1 MKRGIIKRGTK
12 RKSLSLTKTAAVT
25 GVFCSAALI
34 AAGLFFFGGRSYMF
48 VSLGIL
54 LFSFLPFVMLFEGKK
69 PRAREITVTSVMIAI
84 AVAGRAAFFMLPQFK
99 PMTAVVIIAGI
110 SLGGETGF
118 VVGAM
123 SALVSNM
130 FVGQG
135 PWTPW
140 QMFALG
146 VIGFI
151 SGVLFTDK
159 GFERKKLLVGVYGF
173 FSAFVLYGL
182 IVDTSTVAMAVYEL
196 NLQTVLAVYIAGLPF
211 NLIHGVSTFIFLM
224 LIGNSM
230 IRKLSRIKI
239 KFGMKFS
246 LPDK

>member
-1 MKRGIIKRGTK
+1 MKEHTKMQEKIKR
-12 RKSLSLTKTAAVT
+12 LSLPAVAAVA
-25 GVFCSAALI
+25 SAIVSAGLI
-34 AAGLFFFGGRSYMF
+34 AAGVFWFENRGYMLIAF
-48 VSLGIL
+48 GIL
-54 LFSFLPFVMLFEGKK
+54 LLSFLPFVVMFEGKK
-69 PRAREITVTSVMIAI
+69 PRAREITVTAVMVAI

-110 SLGGETGF
+110 ALGGETGF

-130 FVGQG
+130 YAGQG

-146 VIGFI
+146 LIGLI
-151 SGVLFTDK
+151 SGFLFTDK
-159 GFERKKLLVGVYGF
+159 GFEGKKLFVGLFGF
-173 FSAFVLYGL
+173 FAAFVIYGV
-182 IVDTSTVAMAVYEL
+182 IVDTSTIVMTVYEL
-196 NLQTVLAVYIAGLPF
+196 SWQSVLTVYIAGLPF

-246 LPDK
+246 LPV

>member
-1 MKRGIIKRGTK
+1 MKIKK
-12 RKSLSLTKTAAVT
+12 L
-25 GVFCSAALI
+25 SAAKIAAIASAAASALLI
-34 AAGLFFFGGRSYMF
+34 AAGLLWFGDRSYMQIAF
-48 VSLGIL
+48 GIL
-54 LFSFLPFVMLFEGKK
+54 LLSFLPFVMIFEGKK
-69 PRAREITVTSVMIAI
+69 PRAREITVTAVMVAI

-110 SLGGETGF
+110 ALGGETGF
-118 VVGAM
+118 IVGSL

-130 FVGQG
+130 FAGQG

-146 VIGFI
+146 LIGLV
-151 SGVLFTDK
+151 SGLLFTDN
-159 GFERKKLLVGVYGF
+159 GFYKKRLLVGIFGF
-173 FSAFVLYGL
+173 VSAFVIYGA
-182 IVDTSTVAMAVYEL
+182 IVDTSTVVMTVYQL
-196 NLQTVLAVYIAGLPF
+196 NWQAVLAVYIAGLPF
-211 NLIHGVSTFIFLM
+211 NLIHGVSTFVFLM

-246 LPDK
+246 LPN

>member
-1 MKRGIIKRGTK
+1 MKIKK
-12 RKSLSLTKTAAVT
+12 L
-25 GVFCSAALI
+25 SAAKI
-34 AAGLFFFGGRSYMF
+34 AAIASAAASALLIGAGLLWFGDRSYMQIAF
-48 VSLGIL
+48 GIL
-54 LFSFLPFVMLFEGKK
+54 LLSFLPFAMMFEGKK
-69 PRAREITVTSVMIAI
+69 PRAREITVTAVMVAI

-110 SLGGETGF
+110 ALGGETGF
-118 VVGAM
+118 AVGSL

-130 FVGQG
+130 FAGQG

-146 VIGFI
+146 LIGLV
-151 SGVLFTDK
+151 SGLLFTDN
-159 GFERKKLLVGVYGF
+159 GFYKKRLLVGVFGF
-173 FSAFVLYGL
+173 FSAFVIYGA
-182 IVDTSTVAMAVYEL
+182 IVDTSTVVMTVYQL
-196 NLQTVLAVYIAGLPF
+196 NWQAVLAVYIAGLPF
-211 NLIHGVSTFIFLM
+211 NLIHGVSTFVFLM

-246 LPDK
+246 LPN